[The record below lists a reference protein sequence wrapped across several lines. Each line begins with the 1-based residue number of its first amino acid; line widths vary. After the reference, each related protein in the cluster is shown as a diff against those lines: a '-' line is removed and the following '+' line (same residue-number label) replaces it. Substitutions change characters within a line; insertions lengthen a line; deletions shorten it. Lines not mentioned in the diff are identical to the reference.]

1 MRQMGLS
8 IHEAASYV
16 IGLVGMGKNELLG
29 LPPEL
34 EELLPDSAPQ
44 DLKKRWAM
52 VSRAFK
58 NIRTH
63 AFYQRVIPADWSG
76 RKKKGLKNYAAI
88 LKEKD
93 DLSLIPSKA

>member
-1 MRQMGLS
+1 MGLS

-58 NIRTH
+58 NIRTKS
-63 AFYQRVIPADWSG
+63 ARPPSIRTPT
-76 RKKKGLKNYAAI
+76 
-88 LKEKD
+88 
-93 DLSLIPSKA
+93 LSYN

>member
-1 MRQMGLS
+1 MGLS

-52 VSRAFK
+52 VSRA
-58 NIRTH
+58 T
-63 AFYQRVIPADWSG
+63 
-76 RKKKGLKNYAAI
+76 
-88 LKEKD
+88 
-93 DLSLIPSKA
+93 LSYN